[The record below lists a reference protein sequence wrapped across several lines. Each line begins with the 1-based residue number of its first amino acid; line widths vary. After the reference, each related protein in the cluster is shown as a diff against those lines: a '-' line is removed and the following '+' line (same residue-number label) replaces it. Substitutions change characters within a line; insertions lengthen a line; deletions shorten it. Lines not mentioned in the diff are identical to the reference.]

1 MDLDEA
7 QVAELGEKLGAQVKN
22 EIKGVREDFNKQ
34 IEKLEGQFKDNGR
47 ISEDDLKQFK
57 GLSETI
63 KGLEEKHGEE
73 ISKLAT
79 RLNSAETVGTLYGGQ
94 SKADYRELITKGLEE
109 KVKTANFGNG
119 MKGSTNFEMKDGQ
132 GAMHYKAV
140 GDMTNANL
148 SGGYA
153 SRDIRPAI
161 ISNPYRKI
169 RVRSLLPVGSTSSP
183 VVEYL
188 KHTTSEGGVGFQS
201 AEGAQKPQVDFD
213 FTMVSQTLKTIA
225 VFARVSKQMLD
236 DIPRLSSFI
245 SNQLTE
251 KWFDFEDNQIING
264 DGTGQN
270 FDGIL
275 KNATD
280 YVAGYG
286 GTKTI
291 FQHLVGAIAQLETN
305 NFDANG
311 ILIHPMDF
319 VNLLTYKTTTGEFDH
334 PGLVYGADNILRL
347 YGVPI
352 VKNSAIGQGH
362 SIVGDWKQ
370 AELIVRDGL
379 QFDLS
384 YDDADNFTKNQVTLR
399 LEARE
404 LLAVYI
410 GAAFRD
416 VNLNEIAS

>member
-1 MDLDEA
+1 M
-7 QVAELGEKLGAQVKN
+7 QELAEKLGSEVK
-22 EIKGVREDFNKQ
+22 EQIKGVNEEFNKKL
-34 IEKLEGQFKDNGR
+34 EKLEGQFKDNGKV
-47 ISEDDLKQFK
+47 SEDDLKEFK
-57 GLSETI
+57 GLSNLI
-63 KGLEEKHGEE
+63 KGLEEKHGEQ

-79 RLNSAETVGTLYGGQ
+79 RLNAAETISGTFGGQ
-94 SKADYRELITKGLEE
+94 SKADYRDLIHKSLESLVKGTDLSR
-109 KVKTANFGNG
+109 K
-119 MKGSTNFEMKDGQ
+119 MKFDSSFEIDNGQ

-161 ISNPYRKI
+161 ISNPFRKV

-188 KHTTSEGGVGFQS
+188 RHTGGEGSVAFQT
-201 AEGAQKPQVDFD
+201 EGQSKAQVDFD
-213 FTMVSQTLKTIA
+213 LQMVSQSLKTIA
-225 VFARVSKQMLD
+225 VYSRVTKQMLD

-251 KWFDFEDNQIING
+251 QWLDFEDNQIING
-264 DGTGQN
+264 DGTGNN

-286 GTKTI
+286 GTKTV

-319 VNLLTYKTTTGEFDH
+319 VNLLTYKSTTGEFDH

-362 SIVGDWKQ
+362 TIVGDWTK
-370 AELIVRDGL
+370 AELIVKDGL
-379 QFDLS
+379 QFDIS
-384 YDDADNFTKNQVTLR
+384 YDDADNFTKNKVTLR
-399 LEARE
+399 LEGRE

-416 VNLNEIAS
+416 VNLNEVGS

>member
-1 MDLDEA
+1 MDEA
-7 QVAELGEKLGAQVKN
+7 QVQELAEKLGSEVNDK
-22 EIKGVREDFNKQ
+22 IKGLNEDFNKKF
-34 IEKLEGQFKDNGR
+34 EKLEGQFKDNGR
-47 ISEDDLKQFK
+47 ISEDDLKEFK
-57 GLSETI
+57 GLSAVI
-63 KGLEEKHGEE
+63 KGLEEKHGEQ

-79 RLNSAETVGTLYGGQ
+79 RLNAAETVGGAFGGQ
-94 SKADYRELITKGLEE
+94 SKADYRELIKKGLEE
-109 KVKTANFGNG
+109 KLTGGFGRG
-119 MKGSTNFEMKDGQ
+119 ISGSTNFELKEGQ
-132 GAMHYKAV
+132 AAMHFKAV

-148 SGGYA
+148 TGGYA

-188 KHTTSEGGVGFQS
+188 KHTGGEGGVGFQT
-201 AEGAQKPQVDFD
+201 AEGAAKPKVDFD
-213 FTMVSQTLKTIA
+213 FQMVSQTLRTIA

-251 KWFDFEDNQIING
+251 QWFDFEDNQIING

-286 GTKTI
+286 GTKTV

-347 YGVPI
+347 YGTPI

-362 SIVGDWKQ
+362 AIVGDWTK

-404 LLAVYI
+404 LLAIYM
-410 GAAFRD
+410 GHAFRD